1 MIKQYQEKPLRDL
14 TFAIVGLGLIGGS
27 YAKALRNLKV
37 RKILGMD
44 ISHGIARAC
53 LNANMIDEVI
63 EADGSNLKEADVI
76 ICSVYPEAIVG
87 FVRQNVQNFA
97 EGMLM
102 TDATGV
108 KGTMPHD
115 IQALLPESCEF
126 ISGHPMAG
134 RQGSG
139 LGMSDAS
146 IFNNSN
152 YIIVPTEKN
161 TPEAVRWLEEFAKAL
176 GCARSVKVSTED
188 HDKIIAYT
196 SDLPHITAVAL
207 VNSASYNENTQY
219 FIAGGF
225 RDATRVADINP
236 DLWSD
241 LFLSNRANVIAEI
254 ENYQNQLER
263 WKKAIEDNDRETL
276 KEIMREAGP
285 RRRQLY

>member
-1 MIKQYQEKPLRDL
+1 MIKQYQEKTLRDL

-139 LGMSDAS
+139 LGMSDAA

-263 WKKAIEDNDRETL
+263 WKKAIENNDRETL

>member
-1 MIKQYQEKPLRDL
+1 MAGKYLEKPLQDL

-37 RKILGMD
+37 RRIMGMD

-53 LNANMIDEVI
+53 LNANMIDEIV
-63 EADGSNLKEADVI
+63 EEDGSNLKEADVI
-76 ICSVYPEAIVG
+76 ICSVYPEAMVD
-87 FVRQNVQNFA
+87 FVRKNITCFT
-97 EGMLM
+97 EGMLL

-108 KGTMPHD
+108 KGTIPCE
-115 IQALLPESCEF
+115 IQAMLPEGCEF
-126 ISGHPMAG
+126 LSGHPMAG

-139 LGMSDAS
+139 LGMSDAA
-146 IFNNSN
+146 IFINSN
-152 YIIVPTEKN
+152 YIIVPTDQN
-161 TPEAVRWLEEFAKAL
+161 TPEAIAWLENFAKAI
-176 GCARSVKVSTED
+176 GCARSVKVSMED

-236 DLWSD
+236 ELWSD
-241 LFLSNRANVIAEI
+241 LFLSNRENVIAEI
-254 ENYQNQLER
+254 ENYQKQLER
-263 WKKAIEDNDRETL
+263 WKQAIADNDRDAL
-276 KEIMREAGP
+276 KGIMREAGP
-285 RRRQLY
+285 RRRMLY

>member
-1 MIKQYQEKPLRDL
+1 MVKQYQEKQLRDL

-53 LNANMIDEVI
+53 LNANMIDEVV
-63 EADGSNLKEADVI
+63 EEDGSNLKEADVI
-76 ICSVYPEAIVG
+76 ICSVYPEAVMG

-108 KGTMPHD
+108 KGTMPRE
-115 IQALLPESCEF
+115 IQELLPEGCEF

-139 LGMSDAS
+139 LGMSEAA

-161 TPEAVRWLEEFAKAL
+161 TPEAVSWLEEFAKAL
-176 GCARSVKVSTED
+176 GCARSVKVSMED

-241 LFLSNRANVIAEI
+241 LFLSNRDNVIAEI
-254 ENYQNQLER
+254 ENYQSQLER
-263 WKKAIEDNDRETL
+263 WKKAIVEYDRETL

-285 RRRQLY
+285 RRRMLY

>member
-1 MIKQYQEKPLRDL
+1 
-14 TFAIVGLGLIGGS
+14 
-27 YAKALRNLKV
+27 
-37 RKILGMD
+37 
-44 ISHGIARAC
+44 
-53 LNANMIDEVI
+53 
-63 EADGSNLKEADVI
+63 
-76 ICSVYPEAIVG
+76 
-87 FVRQNVQNFA
+87 VQNFA
-97 EGMLM
+97 EGILM

-108 KGTMPHD
+108 KGTIPLE
-115 IQALLPESCEF
+115 IQGLLPEGCEF

-139 LGMSDAS
+139 LGMSDAA

-152 YIIVPTEKN
+152 YIIVPTENN
-161 TPEAVRWLEEFAKAL
+161 TPEAINWLEAFAEAL
-176 GCARSVKVSTED
+176 GCARSVKVSMEE

-241 LFLSNRANVIAEI
+241 LFLSNRDNVIAEI

-263 WKKAIEDNDRETL
+263 WKTAIEENDRDAL

-285 RRRQLY
+285 RRRMLY

>member
-1 MIKQYQEKPLRDL
+1 MAGKYLEKPLQDL

-37 RKILGMD
+37 RRIMGMD

-53 LNANMIDEVI
+53 LNANMIDEIV
-63 EADGSNLKEADVI
+63 EEDGSNLKEADVI
-76 ICSVYPEAIVG
+76 ICSVYPEAMVD
-87 FVRQNVQNFA
+87 FVRKNITCFT
-97 EGMLM
+97 EGMLL

-108 KGTMPHD
+108 KGTIPCE
-115 IQALLPESCEF
+115 IQAMLPEGCEF
-126 ISGHPMAG
+126 LSGHPMAG

-139 LGMSDAS
+139 LGMSDAA
-146 IFNNSN
+146 IFINSN
-152 YIIVPTEKN
+152 YIIVPTDQN
-161 TPEAVRWLEEFAKAL
+161 TPEAIAWLENFAKAI
-176 GCARSVKVSTED
+176 GCARSVKVSMED

-236 DLWSD
+236 ELWSD
-241 LFLSNRANVIAEI
+241 LFLSNRENVIAEI
-254 ENYQNQLER
+254 ENYQKQLER
-263 WKKAIEDNDRETL
+263 WKQAIADNDRDAL

-285 RRRQLY
+285 RRRMLY

>member
-1 MIKQYQEKPLRDL
+1 MAGKYLEKPLQDL

-37 RKILGMD
+37 RHIMGMD

-53 LNANMIDEVI
+53 LNANMIDEIV
-63 EADGSNLKEADVI
+63 EEDGSNLKEADVI
-76 ICSVYPEAIVG
+76 ICSVYPEAMVD
-87 FVRQNVQNFA
+87 FVRKNITCFA
-97 EGMLM
+97 EGMLL

-108 KGTMPHD
+108 KGTIPCE
-115 IQALLPESCEF
+115 IQAMLPEGCEF
-126 ISGHPMAG
+126 LSGHPMAG

-139 LGMSDAS
+139 LGMSDAA
-146 IFNNSN
+146 IFINSN
-152 YIIVPTEKN
+152 YIIVPTDQN
-161 TPEAVRWLEEFAKAL
+161 TPEAIAWLENFAKAI
-176 GCARSVKVSTED
+176 GCARSVKVSMED

-236 DLWSD
+236 ELWSD
-241 LFLSNRANVIAEI
+241 LFLSNRENVIAEI
-254 ENYQNQLER
+254 ENYQKQLER
-263 WKKAIEDNDRETL
+263 WKQAITDNDRDAL

-285 RRRQLY
+285 RRRMLY

>member
-1 MIKQYQEKPLRDL
+1 MAGKYLEKPLQDL

-37 RKILGMD
+37 RRIMGMD

-53 LNANMIDEVI
+53 LNANMIDEIV
-63 EADGSNLKEADVI
+63 EEDGSNLKEADVI
-76 ICSVYPEAIVG
+76 ICSVYPEAMVD
-87 FVRQNVQNFA
+87 FVRKNITCFA
-97 EGMLM
+97 EGMLL

-108 KGTMPHD
+108 KGTIPCE
-115 IQALLPESCEF
+115 IQAMLPEGCEF
-126 ISGHPMAG
+126 LSGHPMAG

-139 LGMSDAS
+139 LGMSDAA
-146 IFNNSN
+146 IFINSN
-152 YIIVPTEKN
+152 YIIVPTDQN
-161 TPEAVRWLEEFAKAL
+161 TPEAIAWLEDFAKAI
-176 GCARSVKVSTED
+176 GCARSVKVSMED

-236 DLWSD
+236 ELWSD
-241 LFLSNRANVIAEI
+241 LFLSNRENVIAEI
-254 ENYQNQLER
+254 ENYQKQLER
-263 WKKAIEDNDRETL
+263 WKQAIADNDRDAL

-285 RRRQLY
+285 RRRMLY

>member
-139 LGMSDAS
+139 LGMSDAA

-161 TPEAVRWLEEFAKAL
+161 TPEAVSWLEEFAKAL
-176 GCARSVKVSTED
+176 GCARSVKVSMED

>member
-1 MIKQYQEKPLRDL
+1 MAGKYLEKPLQDL

-37 RKILGMD
+37 RRIMGMD

-53 LNANMIDEVI
+53 LNANMIDEIV
-63 EADGSNLKEADVI
+63 EEDGSNLKEADVI
-76 ICSVYPEAIVG
+76 ICSVYPEAMVD
-87 FVRQNVQNFA
+87 FVRKNITCFA
-97 EGMLM
+97 EGMLL

-108 KGTMPHD
+108 KGTIPCE
-115 IQALLPESCEF
+115 IQAMLPEGCEF
-126 ISGHPMAG
+126 LSGHPMAG

-139 LGMSDAS
+139 LGMSDAA
-146 IFNNSN
+146 IFINSN
-152 YIIVPTEKN
+152 YIIVPTDQN
-161 TPEAVRWLEEFAKAL
+161 TPEAIAWLENFAKAI
-176 GCARSVKVSTED
+176 GCARSVKVSMEE

-236 DLWSD
+236 ELWSD
-241 LFLSNRANVIAEI
+241 LFLSNRENVIAEI
-254 ENYQNQLER
+254 ENYQKQLER
-263 WKKAIEDNDRETL
+263 WKQAIADNDRDAL

-285 RRRQLY
+285 RRRMLY

>member
-139 LGMSDAS
+139 LGMSDAA

-161 TPEAVRWLEEFAKAL
+161 TPEAVSWLEEFAKAL
-176 GCARSVKVSTED
+176 GCARSVKVSMED

-254 ENYQNQLER
+254 ENYQKQLER
-263 WKKAIEDNDRETL
+263 WKKAIENNDREAL

>member
-1 MIKQYQEKPLRDL
+1 MAGKYLEKPLQDL

-37 RKILGMD
+37 RRIMGMD

-53 LNANMIDEVI
+53 LNANMSDEIV
-63 EADGSNLKEADVI
+63 EEDGSNLKEADVI
-76 ICSVYPEAIVG
+76 ICSVYPEAMVD
-87 FVRQNVQNFA
+87 FVRKNITCFA
-97 EGMLM
+97 EGMLL

-108 KGTMPHD
+108 KGTIPCE
-115 IQALLPESCEF
+115 IQAMLPEGCEF
-126 ISGHPMAG
+126 LSGHPMAG

-139 LGMSDAS
+139 LGMSDAA
-146 IFNNSN
+146 IFINSN
-152 YIIVPTEKN
+152 YIIVPTDQN
-161 TPEAVRWLEEFAKAL
+161 TPEAIAWLENFAKAI
-176 GCARSVKVSTED
+176 GCARSVKVSMED

-236 DLWSD
+236 ELWSD
-241 LFLSNRANVIAEI
+241 LFLSNRENVIAEI
-254 ENYQNQLER
+254 ENYQKQLER
-263 WKKAIEDNDRETL
+263 WKQAIADNDRDAL

-285 RRRQLY
+285 RRRMLY

>member
-1 MIKQYQEKPLRDL
+1 MAGKYLEKPLQDL

-37 RKILGMD
+37 RRIMGMD

-53 LNANMIDEVI
+53 LNANMIDEIV
-63 EADGSNLKEADVI
+63 EEDGSNLKEADVI
-76 ICSVYPEAIVG
+76 ICSVYPEAMVD
-87 FVRQNVQNFA
+87 FVRKNITCFA
-97 EGMLM
+97 EGMLL

-108 KGTMPHD
+108 KGTIPCE
-115 IQALLPESCEF
+115 IQAMLPEGCEF
-126 ISGHPMAG
+126 LSGHPMAG

-139 LGMSDAS
+139 LGMSDAA
-146 IFNNSN
+146 IFINSN
-152 YIIVPTEKN
+152 YIIVPTDQN
-161 TPEAVRWLEEFAKAL
+161 TPEAIAWLENFAKAI
-176 GCARSVKVSTED
+176 GCARSVKVSMEV

-236 DLWSD
+236 ELWSD
-241 LFLSNRANVIAEI
+241 LFLSNRENVIAEI
-254 ENYQNQLER
+254 ENYQKQLER
-263 WKKAIEDNDRETL
+263 WKQAIADNDRDAL

-285 RRRQLY
+285 RRRMLY